1 MQREKYYPHPF
12 YWEIL
17 HGLRL
22 KKELS
27 NYKFL
32 CKSHWL
38 ALSRISYN
46 RYIRKGYYFTYEEW
60 KQHMLSLMEKL
71 TESECKEWKHF
82 IESEQRKSKREL
94 KQIDNVASPISISFI
109 ATLIAMLLDNK
120 ITKADN
126 FVFMIIIFVVAYFLI
141 SHILFY
147 YDLKRSYKNDFYNDL
162 LTFSDSILQRYKSET
177 SSNEYKCKYCNIEVD
192 E

>member
-1 MQREKYYPHPF
+1 
-12 YWEIL
+12 
-17 HGLRL
+17 
-22 KKELS
+22 
-27 NYKFL
+27 
-32 CKSHWL
+32 
-38 ALSRISYN
+38 
-46 RYIRKGYYFTYEEW
+46 
-60 KQHMLSLMEKL
+60 MLSLMEKL

-141 SHILFY
+141 FHILFY